1 MFFKESFSLDTT
13 ENGGTTELTWKFSKT
28 FRKKISSSYSEEH
41 GWRLQVSTT
50 YSSGL
55 LSDAIAKWQVTAEAE
70 GHGKYITTNRNEETD
85 GNVYEREFKVTF

>member
-1 MFFKESFSLDTT
+1 M
-13 ENGGTTELTWKFSKT
+13 
-28 FRKKISSSYSEEH
+28 
-41 GWRLQVSTT
+41 STT